1 MDSERWRRVE
11 HLYHSALEQPPEQR
25 RAFMAAACA
34 GDNDLR
40 SLLDDLLSQSEPSN
54 GLIAQPI
61 WEVVAGSA
69 RYADQISI
77 GTKLGSYEI
86 LGALGEGGM
95 AKVYRAIDTRL
106 DRAVAIKVSG
116 EQFTA
121 RFEREAR
128 AISALNHPNI
138 CTLYD
143 VGQNYLVME
152 LVEGETLAQRIERT
166 GPLPLEEA
174 LDIGVQ
180 IAQALEA
187 AHSKGI
193 VHRDL
198 KPANV
203 KLTPQGR
210 AKVLDFGL
218 AKSIPSEPAGE
229 RVARSPSGTATE
241 SQAGQVLGTPGYMSP
256 EQARGHDVD
265 TRTDVWAFGCLL
277 YTLLTGR
284 PAFRG
289 DSTEET
295 ITAVLER
302 DPDWLALPP
311 STPVKVR
318 DLLARC
324 LEKDLTCRPQ
334 QIQAARAE
342 IEDAAKTQTR
352 AFTWGWGV
360 GAGALLFASLL
371 ALWLLRGRDV
381 QPDQMIQAVPLTT
394 YPGSQDWPSFSP
406 DGNEVAFS
414 WDGKNQDNFDIYV
427 KPIGSG
433 PLRQLTRDAAADT
446 APAWSPDGKSIA
458 FLRASRPGKN
468 AVILV
473 PARSGAERVVGEVSR
488 FEPMNEGLGWS
499 PDSKWLIVA
508 DRPPNNPPGLWLL
521 STETGERRRLT
532 TAPDEGAS
540 SGDFVPTVSPDGHL
554 LAFRRLLARNSSDL
568 FLLSIGEKMRAIREP
583 RRLTRDNQVIDG
595 LAWSADARDVIFSS
609 GTPGDVR
616 MFRMAILG
624 SARRRLTELGEI
636 LNLATS
642 PRSHRL
648 VFTKSRREMDIYR
661 VLLSGGGGDAHG
673 AVPLIASSRLERYPS
688 YSPDGNKIA
697 FVSLRSGNWQL
708 WVSDKDGGNAVQMT
722 SFERGEVAF
731 PAWSPDGRQ
740 IGFVSNAEGRQLAYR
755 VDSSSRNVRKLDAV
769 GPNVWNWKWSRDGR
783 WIFFLSSHGAG
794 QQLWKI
800 PAEGG
805 APKLMTP
812 LGAQTFAQSPDGQ
825 RVYYIRP
832 GGIWSVSV
840 EGGPEHEVVK
850 SDVEPGAIDVNRFG
864 IYFTAHSSLNA
875 NGDLMFYRFPAGPVS
890 KVAGVTTR
898 YGISASPDGRWLL
911 YTKLTA
917 TGSDLMMVDNF
928 R

>member
-1 MDSERWRRVE
+1 MDSDRWRRVE

-25 RAFMAAACA
+25 GAFLAEVCK

-40 SLLDDLLSQSEPSN
+40 RLLDDLLTQSGASN
-54 GLIAQPI
+54 GLVAQPI

-69 RYADQISI
+69 KDADQIPV
-77 GTKLGSYEI
+77 GTKLGPYQI

-95 AKVYRAIDTRL
+95 GKVYRALDTRL

-174 LDIGVQ
+174 LDIGLH
-180 IAQALEA
+180 IAQALEE

-218 AKSIPSEPAGE
+218 AKSIRTEPVGENVPPPPSI
-229 RVARSPSGTATE
+229 TACA
-241 SQAGQVLGTPGYMSP
+241 SVAGQLLGTPAYMSP
-256 EQARGHDVD
+256 EQARGEDVD

-277 YTLLTGR
+277 YALLTGR

-295 ITAVLER
+295 ITAILER
-302 DPDWLALPP
+302 EPDWLVLPP
-311 STPVKVR
+311 STPAKVR

-324 LEKDLTCRPQ
+324 LEKDLTCRLQ
-334 QIQAARAE
+334 QIQAARAA
-342 IEDAAKTQTR
+342 IEDAAKAQTR

-360 GAGALLFASLL
+360 AVSALLFAALL

-381 QPDQMIQAVPLTT
+381 QPEQMIHAVPLTT

-414 WDGKNQDNFDIYV
+414 WDGQNQDNFDIYV
-427 KPIGSG
+427 KTVSSG
-433 PLRQLTRDAAADT
+433 PPRRLTRDTAADT

-458 FLRASRPGKN
+458 FLRGSRPGKN

-473 PARSGAERVVGEVSR
+473 PARGGAERVVGEVSR

-499 PDSKWLIVA
+499 PNSKWLIVA
-508 DRPPNNPPGLWLL
+508 DRPPNNAPGLWLL
-521 STETGERRRLT
+521 SPETGERRRLT

-540 SGDFVPTVSPDGHL
+540 SGDFGPTVSLDGHL
-554 LAFRRLLARNSSDL
+554 LAFRRIVARNSSDL
-568 FLLSIGEKMRAIREP
+568 FLLSIGEKMRPIREP
-583 RRLTRDNQVIDG
+583 RRLTRDSQVIDG
-595 LAWSADARDVIFSS
+595 LAWSADAREVIFSS
-609 GTPGDVR
+609 GTPGDLR
-616 MFRMAILG
+616 LFRMAILDP
-624 SARRRLTELGEI
+624 ARRRLTEQGEI
-636 LNLATS
+636 LNLAVS
-642 PRSHRL
+642 PRSRRL
-648 VFTKSRREMDIYR
+648 VFAQSRREMDIYR
-661 VLLSGGGGDAHG
+661 VALSGAGGVARG
-673 AVPLIASSRLERYPS
+673 AAPLIASSRLERYPS

-697 FVSLRSGNWQL
+697 FVSLRSGSWQL

-722 SFERGEVAF
+722 SFQRGEVAF

-740 IGFVSNAEGRQLAYR
+740 IGFVSNAEGRQLAYS
-755 VDSSSRNVRKLDAV
+755 VDSSGGNVRKLDAI

-783 WIFFLSSHGAG
+783 WIFFLSSHDAG

-805 APKLMTP
+805 APELMTP
-812 LGAQTFAQSPDGQ
+812 LGAGTFAQPPDGK

-850 SDVEPGAIDVNRFG
+850 SDVEPGSIDVNRFG
-864 IYFTAHSSLNA
+864 IYFKAHSSVNA

-898 YGISASPDGRWLL
+898 YGISASPDGAWLL

-917 TGSDLMMVDNF
+917 TGSDLMLVENF
-928 R
+928 H